1 MWSTS
6 CVVSLKNGDECDSFG
21 VQRLSER
28 VTSRWR
34 VGARARES
42 ESARE
47 RARARERGRR
57 SESVVYTSWAVFE
70 LDEGEEGRVSCILMC
85 FKILIKLFK
94 LIEKF

>member
-1 MWSTS
+1 MASWSA
-6 CVVSLKNGDECDSFG
+6 
-21 VQRLSER
+21 RER
-28 VTSRWR
+28 ERE
-34 VGARARES
+34 RARES
-42 ESARE
+42 ESE
-47 RARARERGRR
+47 RERGRR